1 MNVSEIMTENPV
13 VARPNTPIREALEL
27 LQTLDV
33 RHLPVVSEGG
43 DLVGMLSDRDLAA
56 VGQGASPSDSART
69 IMLAEPVSTVMT
81 GAPVT
86 VLPEEDVVQAIDLL
100 LESKVGALPVVTEET
115 GSLIGILSYVDVL
128 RGLRDEVS

>member
-1 MNVSEIMTENPV
+1 MPV
-13 VARPNTPIREALEL
+13 RTVDRWRDWWREHRLLTRCFGGSRFPAGSRRPRL
-27 LQTLDV
+27 
-33 RHLPVVSEGG
+33 
-43 DLVGMLSDRDLAA
+43 
-56 VGQGASPSDSART
+56 
-69 IMLAEPVSTVMT
+69 MT

-128 RGLRDEVS
+128 RGLRDGVS